1 MPRFHCPVPLAEG
14 DTLSLPAGAAR
25 HVQVLRMQPG
35 DAITLFHGGLA
46 AHLPAGQPRPSYA
59 QGSFEAVITRMGRSE
74 VLVQIGARHA
84 ALPSSAPVP
93 EVHLA
98 AGMPANDRMDWLVE
112 KAAELGVASIRP
124 LMTERSVL
132 RLKGERAEK
141 KQAHWQAV
149 AVSACEQSGRTRV
162 PELHPV
168 STLAEG
174 VQAADKATTRWV
186 LSLSEGSQ
194 PLAALLQAGM
204 PEDVYLLSGPEG
216 GLSTAEEAL
225 AIAQGFL
232 PLSLGRHVLRAETAP
247 LAALACLMLR

>member
-1 MPRFHCPVPLAEG
+1 
-14 DTLSLPAGAAR
+14 
-25 HVQVLRMQPG
+25 MQPG

-74 VLVQIGARHA
+74 VEVRVGAQHDVNE
-84 ALPSSAPVP
+84 LPAPR
-93 EVHLA
+93 VHLLS
-98 AGMPANDRMDWLVE
+98 GVPANDRMDWLVE

>member
-74 VLVQIGARHA
+74 VEVRVGAQHDVNE
-84 ALPSSAPVP
+84 SPVP
-93 EVHLA
+93 RVHLLS
-98 AGMPANDRMDWLVE
+98 GVPANDRMDWLVE

>member
-46 AHLPAGQPRPSYA
+46 AHLLAGQPRPSYA

-74 VLVQIGARHA
+74 VEVRVGAQHDVNE
-84 ALPSSAPVP
+84 SPVP
-93 EVHLA
+93 RVHLLS
-98 AGMPANDRMDWLVE
+98 GVPANDRMDWLVE

>member
-14 DTLSLPAGAAR
+14 DVLSLPAGAAR

-35 DAITLFHGGLA
+35 DRLTLFHGGLPV
-46 AHLPAGQPRPSYA
+46 HLPQGQPRPAYA
-59 QGSFEAVITRMGRSE
+59 DGSFDAVITRMGRSE
-74 VLVQIGARHA
+74 VDVRVGAA
-84 ALPSSAPVP
+84 QP
-93 EVHLA
+93 EQATTGPRVHLLC
-98 AGMPANDRMDWLVE
+98 GVPANERMDWLVE

-149 AVSACEQSGRTRV
+149 AVAACEQSGRTRV
-162 PELHPV
+162 PELHAVCP
-168 STLAEG
+168 LAEA
-174 VQAADKATTRWV
+174 VQGADEQAQHWV

-194 PLAALLQAGM
+194 PPAALLQEGTSG
-204 PEDVYLLSGPEG
+204 DICLLSGPEG
-216 GLSTAEEAL
+216 GLSADEEAL
-225 AIAQGFL
+225 ALARGFR
-232 PLSLGRHVLRAETAP
+232 PLTLGRHVLRAETAP

>member
-74 VLVQIGARHA
+74 VEVRVGAQHDVNE
-84 ALPSSAPVP
+84 LPAPR
-93 EVHLA
+93 VHLLS
-98 AGMPANDRMDWLVE
+98 GVPANDRMDWLVE

-216 GLSTAEEAL
+216 GLSTAAEAL

-232 PLSLGRHVLRAETAP
+232 PLSLGGHVLRAETAP

>member
-35 DAITLFHGGLA
+35 VAITLFHGGLA

-74 VLVQIGARHA
+74 VEVRVGAQHDVNE
-84 ALPSSAPVP
+84 LPAPR
-93 EVHLA
+93 VHLLS
-98 AGMPANDRMDWLVE
+98 GVPANDRMDWLVE

>member
-74 VLVQIGARHA
+74 VEVCVGAQHDVNE
-84 ALPSSAPVP
+84 LPAPR
-93 EVHLA
+93 VHLLS
-98 AGMPANDRMDWLVE
+98 GVPANDRMDWLVE

>member
-74 VLVQIGARHA
+74 VEVRVGAQHDVNE
-84 ALPSSAPVP
+84 LPAPR
-93 EVHLA
+93 VHLLS
-98 AGMPANDRMDWLVE
+98 GVPANDRMDWLVE

-149 AVSACEQSGRTRV
+149 AVSASEQSGRTRV

>member
-25 HVQVLRMQPG
+25 HVQVLRLQPG
-35 DAITLFHGGLA
+35 DGITLFHGGLA
-46 AHLPAGQPRPSYA
+46 AHLLAGQPRPSYA

-74 VLVQIGARHA
+74 VEVRVGAQHDVNE
-84 ALPSSAPVP
+84 LPAPR
-93 EVHLA
+93 VHLLS
-98 AGMPANDRMDWLVE
+98 GVPANDRMDWLVE

>member
-46 AHLPAGQPRPSYA
+46 AHLLAGQPRPSYA

-74 VLVQIGARHA
+74 VEVRVGAQHDVNE
-84 ALPSSAPVP
+84 LPAPR
-93 EVHLA
+93 VHLLS
-98 AGMPANDRMDWLVE
+98 GVPANDRMDWLVE

>member
-74 VLVQIGARHA
+74 VEVRVGAQHDVNE
-84 ALPSSAPVP
+84 LPAPR
-93 EVHLA
+93 VHLLS
-98 AGMPANDRMDWLVE
+98 GVPANDRMDWLVE

-216 GLSTAEEAL
+216 GLSTTEEAL

>member
-46 AHLPAGQPRPSYA
+46 AHLPAGQPRPAYA

-74 VLVQIGARHA
+74 VEVCVGAQHDVNE
-84 ALPSSAPVP
+84 LPAPR
-93 EVHLA
+93 VHLLS
-98 AGMPANDRMDWLVE
+98 GVPANDRMDWLVE

-216 GLSTAEEAL
+216 RLSTAEEAL

>member
-1 MPRFHCPVPLAEG
+1 
-14 DTLSLPAGAAR
+14 
-25 HVQVLRMQPG
+25 MQPG

-46 AHLPAGQPRPSYA
+46 AHLLAGQPRPSYA

-74 VLVQIGARHA
+74 VEVRVGAQHDVNE
-84 ALPSSAPVP
+84 SPVP
-93 EVHLA
+93 RVHLLS
-98 AGMPANDRMDWLVE
+98 GVPANDRMDWLVE

>member
-74 VLVQIGARHA
+74 VEVRVGAQHDVNE
-84 ALPSSAPVP
+84 LPAPR
-93 EVHLA
+93 VHLLS
-98 AGMPANDRMDWLVE
+98 GVPANDRMDWLVE

-247 LAALACLMLR
+247 LTALACLMLR

>member
-74 VLVQIGARHA
+74 VEVRVGAQHDVNE
-84 ALPSSAPVP
+84 LPAPR
-93 EVHLA
+93 VHLLS
-98 AGMPANDRMDWLVE
+98 GVPANDRMDWLVE

-216 GLSTAEEAL
+216 GLSATEEAL
-225 AIAQGFL
+225 AIAQGFR

>member
-74 VLVQIGARHA
+74 VEVRVGAQHDVNE
-84 ALPSSAPVP
+84 LPAPR
-93 EVHLA
+93 VHLLS
-98 AGMPANDRMDWLVE
+98 GVPANDRMDWLVE
-112 KAAELGVASIRP
+112 KATELGVASIRP

>member
-74 VLVQIGARHA
+74 VEVRVGAQHDVNE
-84 ALPSSAPVP
+84 LPAPR
-93 EVHLA
+93 VHLLS
-98 AGMPANDRMDWLVE
+98 GVPANDRMDWLVE

>member
-25 HVQVLRMQPG
+25 HVEVLRMQPG

-74 VLVQIGARHA
+74 VEVRVGAQHDVNE
-84 ALPSSAPVP
+84 LPAPR
-93 EVHLA
+93 VHLLS
-98 AGMPANDRMDWLVE
+98 GVPANDRMDWLVE

>member
-74 VLVQIGARHA
+74 VEVRVGAQHDVNE
-84 ALPSSAPVP
+84 LPAPR
-93 EVHLA
+93 VHLLS
-98 AGMPANDRMDWLVE
+98 GVPANDRMDWLVE
-112 KAAELGVASIRP
+112 KATELGVASIQP

>member
-46 AHLPAGQPRPSYA
+46 AHLLAGQPRPSYA

-74 VLVQIGARHA
+74 VEVRVGAQHDVNE
-84 ALPSSAPVP
+84 SPVP
-93 EVHLA
+93 RVHLLS
-98 AGMPANDRMDWLVE
+98 GVPANDRMDWLVE

-162 PELHPV
+162 PEVHPV

-174 VQAADKATTRWV
+174 VQGADKSAMRWV

-216 GLSTAEEAL
+216 GLSATEEAL
-225 AIAQGFL
+225 AIAQGFR

-247 LAALACLMLR
+247 LAALACLMLL

>member
-1 MPRFHCPVPLAEG
+1 
-14 DTLSLPAGAAR
+14 
-25 HVQVLRMQPG
+25 
-35 DAITLFHGGLA
+35 
-46 AHLPAGQPRPSYA
+46 
-59 QGSFEAVITRMGRSE
+59 
-74 VLVQIGARHA
+74 
-84 ALPSSAPVP
+84 
-93 EVHLA
+93 
-98 AGMPANDRMDWLVE
+98 MDWLVE